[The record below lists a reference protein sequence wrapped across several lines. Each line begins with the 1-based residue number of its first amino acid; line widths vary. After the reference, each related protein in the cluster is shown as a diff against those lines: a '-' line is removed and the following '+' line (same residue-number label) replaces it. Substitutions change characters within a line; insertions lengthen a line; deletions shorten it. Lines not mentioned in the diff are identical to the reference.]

1 VRGVAGTG
9 EWLALALH
17 RIDDVR
23 RWSLALT
30 LVGVAVLSGV
40 IVSRANRPPRPQ
52 YSVPAMS
59 STAPAFERAIE
70 AYTSSPIV
78 AGNRIDLLFNG
89 EQIFPALVAAIRS
102 ARVTVNYAQ
111 YFFEDG
117 PPAHD
122 VVDALAD
129 RCRAGI
135 PVKIL
140 LDAVGTMKMP
150 TALREQLEQ
159 AQCRVKYFRPL
170 GKLSLVRA
178 NHRNHRRVLVVDGRV
193 GFTGG
198 SGVSEKWMGDG
209 RQPDHWRDTDVR
221 VEGPVV
227 EYLQGAFVEN
237 WMEATGE
244 VLVGPEYFATWK
256 PGAAGARAQVVK
268 SSPAGGGDAMYRLF
282 LLALASARR
291 SIMLSNPYFLPDQAM
306 RDAMERAARHGVA
319 VKILVPGVVDHE
331 LVRQASRSG
340 FGRMMRAG
348 IEVYEYRS
356 ALLHAKTMVI
366 DGAWGTVGSTN
377 FDNRSFALNEE
388 INLAIYD
395 PALAQRLEQAFR
407 DDLRHATRVDY
418 ETWKHRPVRE
428 RVFEVLSL
436 PVRNLL

>member
-1 VRGVAGTG
+1 M
-9 EWLALALH
+9 ALGLH
-17 RIDDVR
+17 CVSRVR
-23 RWSLALT
+23 RWSLALI
-30 LVGVAVLSGV
+30 LIGVAVLSGV

-52 YSVPAMS
+52 YGVPRMS
-59 STAPAFERAIE
+59 ATSPAFERAVE
-70 AYTSSPIV
+70 AYTASPIV
-78 AGNRIDLLFNG
+78 PGNRIELLFNG
-89 EQIFPALVAAIRS
+89 DEIFPALVAAIRS

-111 YFFEDG
+111 YFVEDG
-117 PPAHD
+117 PPAED

-150 TALREQLEQ
+150 GELRQRLED
-159 AQCRVKYFRPL
+159 AHCRVKYFRPL

-198 SGVSEKWMGDG
+198 SGVSKKWMGNG
-209 RQPDHWRDTDVR
+209 RVPDHWRDTDVR

-227 EYLQGAFVEN
+227 DYLQGAFVEN

-244 VLVGPEYFATWK
+244 VLVGPEYFAAWK
-256 PGAAGARAQVVK
+256 PSIAGARAQVVK
-268 SSPAGGGDAMYRLF
+268 SSPSGGGDAMYRLF

-291 SIMLSNPYFLPDQAM
+291 SILLSNPYFLPDEVM
-306 RDAMERAARHGVA
+306 RDAMERAAHHGVS

-331 LVRQASRSG
+331 LVRQASRAG
-340 FGRMMRAG
+340 FGRMLRAG
-348 IEVYEYRS
+348 IQVYEYRD

-366 DGAWGTVGSTN
+366 DGTWATVGSTN

-388 INLAIYD
+388 INLAMYD
-395 PALAQRLEQAFR
+395 AALARRLEQAF
-407 DDLRHATRVDY
+407 DEDLRHATRVDY
-418 ETWKHRPVRE
+418 ETWKRRPLRE
-428 RVFEVLSL
+428 RVFEILSL
-436 PVRNLL
+436 PIRNLL